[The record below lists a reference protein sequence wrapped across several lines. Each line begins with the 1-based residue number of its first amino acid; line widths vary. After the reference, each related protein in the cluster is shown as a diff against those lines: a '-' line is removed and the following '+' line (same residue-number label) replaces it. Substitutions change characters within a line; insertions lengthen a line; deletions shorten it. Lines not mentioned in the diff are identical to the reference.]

1 MVHAEKELALI
12 PEEVFVHGD
21 IDREF
26 IAAAIDPTRQIVI
39 EGNLE
44 PSLPGHAREH
54 AQVIAVVGSPE
65 TVPVMVAAAVPLGRI
80 RQLSVRGEFDM
91 SKVRVSGFPPAV
103 QFGNTL
109 PGS

>member
-1 MVHAEKELALI
+1 MVHAEKQLALI

-26 IAAAIDPTRQIVI
+26 IAAAIDPAWQIVI

-44 PSLPGHAREH
+44 PSFPGHACEH
-54 AQVIAVVGSPE
+54 AHVIAVIASPE
-65 TVPVMVAAAVPLGRI
+65 TVPVMVAAAVPLGCI
-80 RQLSVRGEFDM
+80 RQPSVRGELDLGE
-91 SKVRVSGFPPAV
+91 VLVSGFPSAV
-103 QFGNTL
+103 QVGNTL